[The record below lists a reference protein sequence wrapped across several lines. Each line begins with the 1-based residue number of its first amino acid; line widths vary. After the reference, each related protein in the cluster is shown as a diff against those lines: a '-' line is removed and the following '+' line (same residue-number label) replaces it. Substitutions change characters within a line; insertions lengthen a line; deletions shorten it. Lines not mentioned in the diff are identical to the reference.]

1 MAMFALLKNSDDEI
15 IQEVEGDK
23 RFRSGKPPTLK
34 PEKGIRWL
42 ALVTIKPDA
51 DGNTQVRT
59 GPVDVVTATKVTRTW
74 TVRSKTAAELSAD
87 KDDQAER
94 IVTSEG
100 CQALLLAL
108 NDGSFVP
115 GSDYTSAQ
123 IKAKIKAKL

>member
-15 IQEVEGDK
+15 IQEVDGDK
-23 RFRSGKPPTLK
+23 RFRSGQPPTLK
-34 PEKGIRWL
+34 SEKGIRWL
-42 ALVTIKPDA
+42 ALVIVKPDA

-59 GPVDVVTATKVTRTW
+59 GPVDVVTATEVTRTW

-87 KDDQAER
+87 KDVKAER

-100 CQALLLAL
+100 CKALLLAL

-115 GSDYTSAQ
+115 GSDYTNDQ